1 MGRCNLSRASGTVG
15 TPVMVPATCRR
26 SACKSLERCAKGLL
40 RRSQVGPMQHCP
52 WRLGYVVPWLLLAGL
67 TTLAAGA
74 GVSVTNRIP
83 FSVNSVVSLSVV
95 DVLQDHHSER
105 FLDMI
110 IPAYPA
116 LPQAISRVNTNTCF
130 IQAQK
135 CLDESTKPHSKL
147 KAEWLA
153 LAERWIKTAEELTN

>member
-1 MGRCNLSRASGTVG
+1 MTV
-15 TPVMVPATCRR
+15 
-26 SACKSLERCAKGLL
+26 
-40 RRSQVGPMQHCP
+40 VGPRFEP
-52 WRLGYVVPWLLLAGL
+52 PREIKKSIASIALASRVCSSMAAPRGL

>member
-1 MGRCNLSRASGTVG
+1 MALNKTLQPKSSVG
-15 TPVMVPATCRR
+15 DRR
-26 SACKSLERCAKGLL
+26 DTS
-40 RRSQVGPMQHCP
+40 
-52 WRLGYVVPWLLLAGL
+52 Y
-67 TTLAAGA
+67 GA
-74 GVSVTNRIP
+74 GHMQEVRLQVPGTLCQRIIAAAPSWANATLSLASRVCSSMAAPRGLTNRIP

>member
-1 MGRCNLSRASGTVG
+1 MNDFLERHFPGRGVDCH
-15 TPVMVPATCRR
+15 RR
-26 SACKSLERCAKGLL
+26 SPIGSVERTSRVCSSMAAPRGL
-40 RRSQVGPMQHCP
+40 
-52 WRLGYVVPWLLLAGL
+52 
-67 TTLAAGA
+67 
-74 GVSVTNRIP
+74 TNRIP

-147 KAEWLA
+147 KGEWLA